1 MKGKLVVALACGVAT
16 AAAGQEPPRK
26 LFVRPEV
33 YLHNEPT
40 SLADIYGRKAR
51 TKEAKR
57 VSAPIVP
64 SGAFVTTNAEP
75 QSPTCTAPG
84 SFPTFV
90 PIVVD
95 TIPLAVGTA
104 TRTAVKIN
112 FSAQAIMGSLNGVA
126 APPNFRDGIA
136 IRCEVEAP
144 AGNPIGA
151 CPGTASGPFVVTQV
165 DVGGAFKGQ
174 IAWVNYSGIVDLGAP
189 SQNDVL
195 VRISAAIGGTLCTAV
210 FPDPCPPDTS
220 RANICNGNLIIQ
232 VNDFIP
238 PPELAGPRD

>member
-1 MKGKLVVALACGVAT
+1 MKRNLVVAVACGVAT
-16 AAAGQEPPRK
+16 AAAAQEPPRK

-33 YLHNEPT
+33 YIHNEPT
-40 SLADIYGRKAR
+40 SLVDIYGRKAR
-51 TKEAKR
+51 MKEAKR
-57 VSAPIVP
+57 PSAPVE
-64 SGAFVTTNAEP
+64 SGAFVTTNAALQP
-75 QSPTCTAPG
+75 FPCTAPG
-84 SFPTFV
+84 SFPTFI
-90 PIVVD
+90 PIVED
-95 TIPLAVGTA
+95 TIPPAGGTA
-104 TRTAVKIN
+104 TRTAVKIQ

-174 IAWVNYSGIVDLGAP
+174 VSWVDYSGIVDLGAP

-210 FPDPCPPDTS
+210 FPDACPPDTS
-220 RANICNGNLIIQ
+220 RANICNGNLIAQ
-232 VNDFIP
+232 VNDFTP
-238 PPELAGPRD
+238 PPELAGPRN